1 MTQQEFTAK
10 ATEIIRQTVDAL
22 ADKEYEKLASFLRLA
37 PSWIEEG
44 QTLQEAFVEF
54 GEWLDGQ
61 LAMWE
66 EEEEKPFQIDHFEES
81 CIEDMEDF
89 SENQTSAMVTYLPTN
104 AGERLDLW
112 FEIAFS
118 IENDGELT
126 AELNVN
132 V

>member
-1 MTQQEFTAK
+1 MQQ
-10 ATEIIRQTVDAL
+10 
-22 ADKEYEKLASFLRLA
+22 
-37 PSWIEEG
+37 
-44 QTLQEAFVEF
+44 AFAQF
-54 GEWLDGQ
+54 GEWLNEQ

-66 EEEEKPFQIDHFEES
+66 EEEERPFKIDYFEES

-89 SENQTSAMVTYLPTN
+89 AENQTYAMATYLPTN

-118 IENDGELT
+118 IENNGEIT